1 MKRFVLACMVLFMS
15 VSAVFAQS
23 DLQVLAV
30 IKLNK
35 NESITVKQLKARVN
49 TYQKQIG
56 KALTVDEKKMVLD
69 ALIEERLILQ
79 AAQKI
84 GLSIPDSAVDQ
95 YFIQSMSQQ
104 VGANVTEKELNDLI
118 LKTQGVTL
126 DELFELL

>member
-1 MKRFVLACMVLFMS
+1 
-15 VSAVFAQS
+15 
-23 DLQVLAV
+23 
-30 IKLNK
+30 
-35 NESITVKQLKARVN
+35 
-49 TYQKQIG
+49 
-56 KALTVDEKKMVLD
+56 MVLD

-126 DELFELL
+126 DELLTAQVGMNVAEYKTYLKNQLKCR

>member
-1 MKRFVLACMVLFMS
+1 MKRFILACMVLFMS

-30 IKLNK
+30 IKMNK

-79 AAQKI
+79 AAGELRK
-84 GLSIPDSAVDQ
+84 GLFRLVFRKYHEISYQ
-95 YFIQSMSQQ
+95 LHGF
-104 VGANVTEKELNDLI
+104 LRCR
-118 LKTQGVTL
+118 
-126 DELFELL
+126 

>member
-1 MKRFVLACMVLFMS
+1 MKRLILACMVLFMS

-30 IKLNK
+30 IKMNK

-69 ALIEERLILQ
+69 ALIEERLSRSILF
-79 AAQKI
+79 
-84 GLSIPDSAVDQ
+84 LLHLHRL
-95 YFIQSMSQQ
+95 
-104 VGANVTEKELNDLI
+104 VGSC
-118 LKTQGVTL
+118 
-126 DELFELL
+126 FE

>member
-1 MKRFVLACMVLFMS
+1 MKRFILACMVLFMS

-30 IKLNK
+30 IKMNK

-84 GLSIPDSAVDQ
+84 GLWFTKGPVWVWVQEINRFSAFMPVA
-95 YFIQSMSQQ
+95 FSM
-104 VGANVTEKELNDLI
+104 AAR
-118 LKTQGVTL
+118 
-126 DELFELL
+126 

>member
-1 MKRFVLACMVLFMS
+1 LLICKKEIFYILNNFGEYMKRFILACMVLFMS

-30 IKLNK
+30 IKMNK

-79 AAQKI
+79 AAQAI

-104 VGANVTEKELNDLI
+104 VGANVPE
-118 LKTQGVTL
+118 
-126 DELFELL
+126 